1 MSELVTHIAVAD
13 DAVLLAQAS
22 GRIEPEIKRVL
33 REQVQ
38 AMRLGAL
45 TRKTEQFAG
54 PVVRTLR
61 ERKADPKDGDAEKLA
76 FCLGSM
82 AHRAADRMLKPIF
95 ASAADDGKYTTKQ
108 IRVYHDVFLFDRL
121 YGRGKSGPFP
131 EGLMDETAP
140 PPVPAAADVNLAALE
155 RYHYLLF
162 QRAMLATHTFKPD
175 IDDPEGWLERLFDR
189 VQDLSNDIRMYHRQL
204 TAPEEE
210 LHRRA
215 VADVNFYNE
224 GDRLMG
230 LLADLRAGKSVSE
243 EEFTRRNHLGD
254 KDCLYGRSVSA
265 SYGYWQ
271 TTNEYWAGRASW
283 ELFEDAIRR

>member
-1 MSELVTHIAVAD
+1 MSGRKHHGAFDRRFALKLWHGENDAPIARNFVGAD
-13 DAVLLAQAS
+13 GLAIARVDPLQAVL
-22 GRIEPEIKRVL
+22 
-33 REQVQ
+33 
-38 AMRLGAL
+38 
-45 TRKTEQFAG
+45 AG
-54 PVVRTLR
+54 GGLQPQ
-61 ERKADPKDGDAEKLA
+61 
-76 FCLGSM
+76 
-82 AHRAADRMLKPIF
+82 F
-95 ASAADDGKYTTKQ
+95 ASAAADGKYTTKQ